1 MIKIICFV
9 IGMIGTN
16 CYLIEDEATGEM
28 AVIDPAD
35 LSDELIK
42 AIDERG
48 GKLSYILLTHGHYD
62 HITGAAELCERY
74 HPTVCACETEV
85 KLIAEPAL
93 NLSQNHGLTI
103 APFTVDRPLKDGDTV
118 MLGESEI
125 RFIQTPGHT
134 AGSGCYIVD
143 DCIFSGDT
151 LFCTSVGRTD
161 FPTSSMRDMMQSVA
175 RLKNLEGDYNVYPG
189 HDMFTTLDRERK
201 NNPFMQ

>member
-62 HITGAAELCERY
+62 HITGAEELCERY
-74 HPTVCACETEV
+74 HPTV
-85 KLIAEPAL
+85 
-93 NLSQNHGLTI
+93 
-103 APFTVDRPLKDGDTV
+103 
-118 MLGESEI
+118 
-125 RFIQTPGHT
+125 
-134 AGSGCYIVD
+134 
-143 DCIFSGDT
+143 
-151 LFCTSVGRTD
+151 
-161 FPTSSMRDMMQSVA
+161 RD
-175 RLKNLEGDYNVYPG
+175 
-189 HDMFTTLDRERK
+189 
-201 NNPFMQ
+201 